1 MTRTL
6 SLRTWLAFGLVLAIV
21 APVTAGAGAWLAV
34 GGWQAERERAR
45 LTAAVDTLTGAP
57 MTSAAERAALSDQLT
72 RLGVEAELMPDLKSS
87 DAGLPLDK
95 LKQLKLERSAPQVVT
110 PGLAAIAEGP
120 DGKRRISEDYTATN
134 VGLPGLAGTLFV
146 RHDSRA
152 ARFAV
157 AAGAA
162 LLALA
167 AVLVLAV
174 GLLQRWVLRPLARLA
189 TDAERIAGGELTV
202 DPVATRAREVAQVSD
217 ALGGMAGAL
226 GEALGASAAA
236 ERERRFLVTA
246 IAHDLRT
253 PLFTLR
259 GSLEAIERGIG
270 NGDSLARAQDKA
282 AHLDRLVGDLFAY
295 SRAEYAREGQP
306 AEAADLSEIARRA
319 AGNVTPGDVRLDVV
333 TNGPVPVT
341 GDPVA
346 LERVLT
352 NLLDNALRHARSHVE
367 LQVSGRR
374 ADVIDDGPGFTPAD
388 LPHVFEPLFRGD
400 RARGS
405 ATGGAGLGLAIARR
419 LARANDG
426 EVEAA
431 NQLDGG
437 ARVTLT
443 LP

>member
-1 MTRTL
+1 MATHWPERRTR
-6 SLRTWLAFGLVLAIV
+6 
-21 APVTAGAGAWLAV
+21 
-34 GGWQAERERAR
+34 
-45 LTAAVDTLTGAP
+45 
-57 MTSAAERAALSDQLT
+57 
-72 RLGVEAELMPDLKSS
+72 
-87 DAGLPLDK
+87 
-95 LKQLKLERSAPQVVT
+95 
-110 PGLAAIAEGP
+110 
-120 DGKRRISEDYTATN
+120 RRISIDWSATC
-134 VGLPGLAGTLFV
+134 
-146 RHDSRA
+146 SR
-152 ARFAV
+152 
-157 AAGAA
+157 
-162 LLALA
+162 
-167 AVLVLAV
+167 
-174 GLLQRWVLRPLARLA
+174 
-189 TDAERIAGGELTV
+189 
-202 DPVATRAREVAQVSD
+202 
-217 ALGGMAGAL
+217 
-226 GEALGASAAA
+226 
-236 ERERRFLVTA
+236 
-246 IAHDLRT
+246 
-253 PLFTLR
+253 
-259 GSLEAIERGIG
+259 
-270 NGDSLARAQDKA
+270 
-282 AHLDRLVGDLFAY
+282 Y